1 MDGIIPSNPVA
12 SLATAYNSR
21 VMGDL
26 ESRIEKVN
34 RAIDGDVDAGEA
46 LA

>member
-1 MDGIIPSNPVA
+1 MELFRLIPSLP
-12 SLATAYNSR
+12 SQPPYNSR

-34 RAIDGDVDAGEA
+34 RAIDGGMDVGEA